1 MKHNIGIP
9 SNKNE
14 ILGADFSLIREK
26 IKTSTIVITNMQRYE
41 IYNCLA

>member
-9 SNKNE
+9 NNKNE

-26 IKTSTIVITNMQRYE
+26 IKTSTISTAYSFYLEIT
-41 IYNCLA
+41 